1 MRSYLTL
8 VALIGVIPLAYAE
21 PQELSTSCSYCTTAD
36 QFAVHGAAALDVV
49 EGNEPI
55 YQRILAIKPITVHNT
70 ATGKAAKVNV
80 GLDLSSSVALF
91 IFSFGIPSTTGVVA
105 DAEFLD
111 GSGTISRKVSNQ
123 LIARMIREKGIKP
136 GDVASC
142 RRSDCAKPAS
152 VDLSNLDIGIGN
164 EAGHVQ
170 RGLFAGIQGIS
181 TGYLRGFYV
190 TNGGGS
196 SGGCTSCG
204 SETFAPGTTVPP
216 YTGPVTPYYDIGGH
230 Y

>member
-21 PQELSTSCSYCTTAD
+21 PQELSTSCSYCMTAD

-49 EGNEPI
+49 EANKPI
-55 YQRILAIKPITVHNT
+55 YERILAIKPITVHNT

-80 GLDLSSSVALF
+80 RLDLSNSVSLF

-123 LIARMIREKGIKP
+123 LIARTIREKGIKP

-142 RRSDCAKPAS
+142 RRSDCSKRAS
-152 VDLSNLDIGIGN
+152 ALTGN
-164 EAGHVQ
+164 VGRPNSCSEGRLTLGNSTRQGYQ
-170 RGLFAGIQGIS
+170 R
-181 TGYLRGFYV
+181 V
-190 TNGGGS
+190 
-196 SGGCTSCG
+196 
-204 SETFAPGTTVPP
+204 
-216 YTGPVTPYYDIGGH
+216 
-230 Y
+230 